1 MFEFTIVVIWSFK
14 LGVQLERIQ
23 RFVGEEAV
31 KVEVIEE
38 LEREYDTTQR
48 QLKELEISN
57 EARRRREIQ
66 TLRRF
71 GVMDSAISGI
81 RYSLPDIE
89 ISRIRN
95 QSSIGN
101 QSEEAASEE
110 EEVLDE
116 ADEEDIY
123 RKKKTWRA
131 LGWLSASPI
140 FFRPRSRSETT
151 SRKYRAMSA
160 GVVPNQSSTTVL
172 SLRRLYT
179 GRSEFYDVEDEV
191 VEPTN
196 RIATLEQARDVPAVR
211 PSMLINQRTLD
222 EINRFENLIKNYFLK
237 KQHKRYW
244 NPDFHQLAS
253 QIRWIDNVR

>member
-1 MFEFTIVVIWSFK
+1 MEDQIERQRTHLQRRKISAAIK
-14 LGVQLERIQ
+14 LERIQ

-48 QLKELEISN
+48 QLKELEISS

-71 GVMDSAISGI
+71 GVLDSALSGI

-95 QSSIGN
+95 HSSVANN
-101 QSEEAASEE
+101 QSEGAASEE
-110 EEVLDE
+110 EEVVDE
-116 ADEEDIY
+116 ADEEEDPY
-123 RKKKTWRA
+123 RKKKSWKA

-160 GVVPNQSSTTVL
+160 GVVPNPSSTTVL

-191 VEPTN
+191 VEPANNVKN
-196 RIATLEQARDVPAVR
+196 RNPDQDPEDDVPPRR
-211 PSMLINQRTLD
+211 PSAVLINQRTLD
-222 EINRFENLIKNYFLK
+222 EIKRFENLIKNYFLK
-237 KQHKRYW
+237 KQHKRY
-244 NPDFHQLAS
+244 
-253 QIRWIDNVR
+253 